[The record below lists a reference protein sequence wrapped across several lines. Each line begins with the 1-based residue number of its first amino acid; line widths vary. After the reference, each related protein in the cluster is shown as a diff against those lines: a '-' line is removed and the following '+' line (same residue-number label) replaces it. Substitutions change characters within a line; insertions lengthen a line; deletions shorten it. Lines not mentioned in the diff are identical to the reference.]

1 MSGPGLPSK
10 PQSLSIE
17 AIHDSPPSRVDPEV
31 NAAVGEE
38 RADLELQRLKIQNEL
53 LTARLK
59 DREQDREERL
69 RYAKRVFRL
78 IVWWLVW
85 VGSVVV
91 VDGIEPLPFDLAD
104 AVIIALVGGTTASV
118 IGIFLIIA
126 NYLFPRGTP
135 PKQ

>member
-1 MSGPGLPSK
+1 MQLQKLVYFAHGWYLA
-10 PQSLSIE
+10 LM
-17 AIHDSPPSRVDPEV
+17 
-31 NAAVGEE
+31 GEP
-38 RADLELQRLKIQNEL
+38 LELQRLKIQNEL

>member
-1 MSGPGLPSK
+1 VYFAHGWYLALM
-10 PQSLSIE
+10 
-17 AIHDSPPSRVDPEV
+17 
-31 NAAVGEE
+31 GEP
-38 RADLELQRLKIQNEL
+38 LELQRLKIQNEL

-126 NYLFPRGTP
+126 NYLSTRHTS
-135 PKQ
+135 

>member
-1 MSGPGLPSK
+1 MGAGWLLLLRRCPEGKRL
-10 PQSLSIE
+10 
-17 AIHDSPPSRVDPEV
+17 DPMQLQKLV
-31 NAAVGEE
+31 YFAHGWYLALMGEP
-38 RADLELQRLKIQNEL
+38 LELQRLKIQNEL

-91 VDGIEPLPFDLAD
+91 VDDIEPLPFDLAD

-126 NYLFPRGTP
+126 NYLSTRHTS
-135 PKQ
+135 

>member
-1 MSGPGLPSK
+1 MSGRELPSK

-69 RYAKRVFRL
+69 
-78 IVWWLVW
+78 
-85 VGSVVV
+85 
-91 VDGIEPLPFDLAD
+91 
-104 AVIIALVGGTTASV
+104 ASS
-118 IGIFLIIA
+118 G
-126 NYLFPRGTP
+126 YS
-135 PKQ
+135 